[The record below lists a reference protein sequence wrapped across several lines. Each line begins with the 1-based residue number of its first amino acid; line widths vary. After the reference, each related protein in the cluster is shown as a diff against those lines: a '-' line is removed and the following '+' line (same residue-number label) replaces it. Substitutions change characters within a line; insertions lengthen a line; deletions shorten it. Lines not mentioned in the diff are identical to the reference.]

1 MSIQNYGGSDAT
13 KRESYKLRLQ
23 AISKEQK
30 VDKSVWATPKI
41 NFILLPIFSTMDG
54 MVLFNIFDAIFTQS
68 AITGIVMAIGF
79 AVILNVLPL
88 IIAKFVYQSIYKIKR
103 HVSKIAIMF
112 IAIFFVLFAATVFFR
127 FAYRDMYDEEKQT
140 TQLENTVSNEES
152 LSNDNDNS
160 NNSDKSLAVVFLLSL
175 SPLATSLIGFGIAY
189 ISGDEIKK
197 KIQFYERR
205 DIELDE
211 AISDLEAAIATMNNN
226 MKRDIDLD
234 EQIMEAAIEEIISRC
249 NILKA
254 YARYYLAEYLA
265 NPSATT
271 KLSKEML
278 LNGHNDINQRQTN
291 ESEMDSNINKSSIH
305 IGETSNQVA

>member
-23 AISKEQK
+23 AISEEQK
-30 VDKSVWATPKI
+30 VDEPVWATPKI
-41 NFILLPIFSTMDG
+41 NLILLFVFSTMDG
-54 MVLFNIFDAIFTQS
+54 MVLFNIFDTVFTQS
-68 AITGIVMAIGF
+68 AITGYVMAFGF
-79 AVILNVLPL
+79 AVILNVIPL
-88 IIAKFVYQSIYKIKR
+88 IISRFIYQSIYKTKK
-103 HVSKIAIMF
+103 HASKIAIMF
-112 IAIFFVLFAATVFFR
+112 IAIFFALFAATVFFR
-127 FAYRDMYDEEKQT
+127 FAYRDMYDEEKQL
-140 TQLENTVSNEES
+140 TQLENTVSNEEN
-152 LSNDNDNS
+152 LSNDNDDG

-197 KIQFYERR
+197 KVQFFQRR

-226 MKRDIDLD
+226 IKRDIDLD
-234 EQIMEAAIEEIISRC
+234 EQMMEAAIEEIIARC

-254 YARYYLAEYLA
+254 YARHYLAEYLA

-271 KLSKEML
+271 KLSQEML
-278 LNGHNDINQRQTN
+278 LNGNNDINQGQAN
-291 ESEMDSNINKSSIH
+291 KNEMDSDINKSLIH
-305 IGETSNQVA
+305 IEETNNQVA